1 MINYNENRIRKL
13 TQYEGRIHVIMG
25 PMFSGKTTELLRNI
39 ERLKFAKYNIC
50 LVTYSNDTRYS
61 STPSIAT
68 HTKQFHEALYCEKM
82 EDIIDKLSEYDA
94 IGIDEA
100 HFIPDV
106 VKYSEILANKGKI
119 VIVSGLDGSFQRKE
133 FGNFLDIIPLAEK
146 VEKLSA
152 VCIKCCMDASFTT
165 RTVMSTE
172 IELIGG
178 SDKYIATC
186 RRCYHASL
194 QNDRSQS
201 S

>member
-1 MINYNENRIRKL
+1 MALLKTDAHYSQNRIRKL
-13 TQYEGRIHVIMG
+13 NQYEGRIHVIMG

-68 HTKQFHEALYCEKM
+68 HTKLRKNWLTIRQFHEALYCETM

-106 VKYSEILANKGKI
+106 VKYSEILANNGKI
-119 VIVSGLDGSFQRKE
+119 VIVAGLDGSFQRKE

-152 VCIKCCMDASFTT
+152 VCIKCTMDASFTT

-172 IELIGG
+172 KEAIQV
-178 SDKYIATC
+178 K
-186 RRCYHASL
+186 
-194 QNDRSQS
+194 
-201 S
+201 